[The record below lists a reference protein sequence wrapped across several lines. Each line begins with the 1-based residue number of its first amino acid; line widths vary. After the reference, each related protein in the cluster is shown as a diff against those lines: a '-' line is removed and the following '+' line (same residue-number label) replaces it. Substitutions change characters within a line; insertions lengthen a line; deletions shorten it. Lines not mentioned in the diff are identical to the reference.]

1 MSEFLKYLLEVS
13 ICLGLSLWIYRVLL
27 SDLTF
32 FAWNRAILLG
42 MLVFAFVIPLMS
54 FEGTAFNQAV
64 MGEVILPVF
73 QVGESSPQAVNA
85 WTWQE
90 VLLILYFAGAAFMY
104 LRLYLGYKMSQKLV
118 DQSSLTRFSGQWV
131 AIHPKFIPAS
141 FFEYI
146 LMPEYNPEDPQQN
159 QILTHESVHVRLG
172 HSWDL
177 ALLSLAKIVL
187 WFNPLIYLYEKS
199 LREVHEYQADE
210 KVTQRVSRKEYAT
223 LLLDLITRP
232 SSWQLAN
239 NFNQFQTK
247 KRIIMLAKSNSTPK
261 QKVRFF
267 ALIPAIALLV
277 GVFSCEITPQDEI
290 DGPTMMGKQNTAMGP
305 SNAMARISSLAKD
318 GGEVFDVVETPP
330 KPPGGMAGWNQYLSQ
345 NLQYPAEARQL
356 GIEGTV
362 IVVFVINSDGSISD
376 VEILR
381 GIGGGADEEAV
392 RVVQNAPNWEPGK
405 QRDRTVNTRMRLPIR
420 FKLGDGNPT
429 SISVTNEFPEVIEVP
444 VGSDK

>member
-1 MSEFLKYLLEVS
+1 MKEVLQYLLEVS
-13 ICLGLSLWIYRVLL
+13 VCLGLSLWIYRILL

-42 MLVFAFVIPLMS
+42 ILGFSFLIPLLS
-54 FEGTAFNQAV
+54 FEGTPLTQQV
-64 MGEVILPVF
+64 VGEVILPVF
-73 QVGESSPQAVNA
+73 EVGNDSTEVAST
-85 WTWQE
+85 WTWQK
-90 VLLILYFAGAAFMY
+90 VLITVYFIGAGFML
-104 LRLYLGYKMSQKLV
+104 LRLYLGFRMSQKLV
-118 DQSSLTRFSGQWV
+118 DESQLKRFSGQWV
-131 AIHPKFIPAS
+131 AIHPRFIPAS

-146 LMPEYNPEDPQQN
+146 LVPEYDPSDPQQR

-177 ALLSLAKIVL
+177 AVLSIAKIFL
-187 WFNPLIYLYEKS
+187 WFNPLIFLFEKS

-223 LLLDLITRP
+223 LLLELITRP
-232 SSWQLAN
+232 NSWQLSN

-247 KRIIMLAKSNSTPK
+247 KRILMLAKSNSTPK
-261 QKVRFF
+261 QKARFF

-277 GVFSCEITPQDEI
+277 GVFSCEMTPQEEI
-290 DGPTMMGKQNTAMGP
+290 DGPTMMGKKQTAMGP

-330 KPPGGMAGWNQYLSQ
+330 MPPGGMAGWNQYLSQ

-429 SISVTNEFPEVIEVP
+429 SILLNDQFPKVIEVP
-444 VGSDK
+444 QNSNK